1 MRLLYMIPLTEKPVN
16 YSAICAQI
24 MNLDPKVRFAGVIN
38 NKGKL
43 VEGGMRNGVS
53 TLSSPKD
60 DEMLFM
66 ELILRIKMRQ
76 EFDTQLGK
84 VKFAMAL
91 REKILE
97 MSFQIDN
104 YVLFVVSESDV
115 DFGVLPKKILQIIG
129 R

>member
-1 MRLLYMIPLTEKPVN
+1 MISLTDKSAN
-16 YSAICAQI
+16 YSAICNEV
-24 MNLDPKVRFAGVIN
+24 MKLDSKIRFAGVIN
-38 NKGKL
+38 NKGRL
-43 VEGGMRNGVS
+43 VEGGMKDGMT

-66 ELILRIKMRQ
+66 ELVLRIKMRQ

-91 REKILE
+91 REKVLE

-104 YVLFVVSESDV
+104 HVLFVVSESDV
-115 DFGVLPKKILQIIG
+115 DFGVLPKRILQIISG
-129 R
+129 